1 MRIYFTLTAS
11 IFSAL
16 LAFAQQPPEPPIEL
30 APIAPLPPLPPLPHF
45 PQVTIPPITLDLD
58 FSGLPLFALQDTQR
72 DAERSAREQLRHLQ
86 ERSSES
92 YSRGKSYLDRKEYD
106 RAIDTF
112 NQVIDSKSSRA
123 DGAYYWRAYA
133 QNKLGHR
140 DEALASLA
148 ELQKSYPA
156 SRWLDDAKALQV
168 EIRSQ
173 NGQPL
178 SPETATDEDLKLLA

>member
-11 IFSAL
+11 IFTAL

-30 APIAPLPPLPPLPHF
+30 APIAPLPPLPHF

-72 DAERSAREQLRHLQ
+72 DAERNAREQLRHLQ

-112 NQVIDSKSSRA
+112 NQVIDSKGSRA

-133 QNKLGHR
+133 QNMAAAAPTPVEPGEDKLTV
-140 DEALASLA
+140 AITAQF
-148 ELQKSYPA
+148 ELTP
-156 SRWLDDAKALQV
+156 
-168 EIRSQ
+168 
-173 NGQPL
+173 
-178 SPETATDEDLKLLA
+178 